1 MLKENKIKQL
11 SNKELQKAL
20 EQSGLPDYFIQYV
33 LTGDCPEQHKSKLKL
48 ILYLMDES
56 IPLSNRFRVWLSLL
70 ENQECDKFLGLYSE
84 QLNHKAI
91 DELKQLLHT
100 TDYNNLFVEL
110 DRICLIQFILNHR
123 HTYPII
129 DKLINEYNTFIQG
142 KHSWRYTMDELKIS
156 NSILLNPGKEQQQ
169 ITINDSIKGFLK
181 KQQKELD
188 EVFEFLKIF
197 SDENEKVLRKDLHQQ
212 LDKAPLIK
220 EEFKVRFHN
229 PFDYYLTNTKLRRGN
244 KTRIKQWVYA
254 IISKYYTSLPTTAKE
269 LRHSEERTNVTD
281 TDFKA
286 FIKSKTDLWFKSKK

>member
-1 MLKENKIKQL
+1 MLRKDKIKDLTEEEVQI
-11 SNKELQKAL
+11 AL
-20 EQSGLPDYFIQYV
+20 TQSGLPDFYV
-33 LTGDCPEQHKSKLKL
+33 KYLLTGECSEEDKKKLEIYLFLMNEKTPLSERLKFILDLSDLGWLITNYWSLLNREALNKLKSILNPSDFTNLL
-48 ILYLMDES
+48 I
-56 IPLSNRFRVWLSLL
+56 
-70 ENQECDKFLGLYSE
+70 
-84 QLNHKAI
+84 
-91 DELKQLLHT
+91 
-100 TDYNNLFVEL
+100 EL
-110 DRICLIQFILNHR
+110 DRICLIQYFLNHR

-129 DKLINEYNTFIQG
+129 DELINEYNTFIQG

-169 ITINDSIKGFLK
+169 ITINDSIKGFIK

-220 EEFKVRFHN
+220 EKFQVRFHH

-269 LRHSEERTNVTD
+269 LRHSEGRTSVTD
-281 TDFKA
+281 ADFNA
-286 FIKSKTDLWFKSKK
+286 FMKSKTDLWFQSKK